1 MGPMVNQG
9 RLVRV
14 MFVLVAAMT
23 TGALVL
29 LALEGKPIKPM
40 AFSLSSQTRLS
51 SFSSLNAILD
61 TDTALKSGHWQR
73 IELSYQPNNGQLSG
87 SLGLTG
93 ELARQYHFVISDG
106 SAGHDGDV
114 YTSQWW
120 LNQKPCYQASGA
132 VDSQGLI
139 KICLISSP
147 DHPKGSP
154 WQARKL
160 ETLVSGLI
168 KRCQLSQYSVVS
180 AK

>member
-1 MGPMVNQG
+1 MVNQG

-40 AFSLSSQTRLS
+40 AFSLSSQIRLS
-51 SFSSLNAILD
+51 SFSSLDAILD
-61 TDTALKSGHWQR
+61 TDTALKSGHWQH
-73 IELSYQPNNGQLSG
+73 IEFSYQPNDGQLSG

-114 YTSQWW
+114 YTSPQW
-120 LNQKPCYQASGA
+120 LEQKPCYRTDGT
-132 VDSQGLI
+132 VEPQGTI
-139 KICLISSP
+139 KICLISAP
-147 DHPKGSP
+147 AYPKGSQ
-154 WQARKL
+154 WQIRKL

>member
-1 MGPMVNQG
+1 
-9 RLVRV
+9 
-14 MFVLVAAMT
+14 
-23 TGALVL
+23 LVL

-51 SFSSLNAILD
+51 SLSSSNAVLD
-61 TDTALKSGHWQR
+61 TDTALKPGHWQR
-73 IELSYQPNNGQLSG
+73 IEFSCRPNNGQLSG
-87 SLGLTG
+87 RFGLTG

-114 YTSQWW
+114 YTSPQW
-120 LNQKPCYQASGA
+120 LNQKPCYQAGGT
-132 VDSQGLI
+132 VDSQDVI
-139 KICLISSP
+139 KICLINSP
-147 DHPKGSP
+147 SHPKGSP

-168 KRCQLSQYSVVS
+168 KRCQLSRHSVTP